1 MKRETFPLLLAI
13 LPIALLA
20 ILAGVLLSRATVSE
34 DFEDLVYG
42 EGMVSIADA
51 SVSVEIPYT
60 QSGFRQGLA
69 GRDELAEDAGMLFL
83 CLPGPYPKFWMKGMK
98 FPIDIIWIN
107 SDLEVSGISEHVT
120 PDSFPDTIVP
130 RAPATHVLE
139 VNAGFADRHGI
150 SLGDTIFGLG
160 GSSCSQAF

>member
-1 MKRETFPLLLAI
+1 MKRDFLPLLLAI
-13 LPIALLA
+13 LPIAVLA
-20 ILAGVLLSRATVSE
+20 ILAGVLLSYATVSE

-98 FPIDIIWIN
+98 FPIDIIWIADGKVVDLDLAAEPQPDKSDHQLPLYQPN
-107 SDLEVSGISEHVT
+107 SAVDY
-120 PDSFPDTIVP
+120 
-130 RAPATHVLE
+130 VLE
-139 VNAGFADRHGI
+139 VPAGW
-150 SLGDTIFGLG
+150 TIR
-160 GSSCSQAF
+160 SQIEVNDSFMLK